1 MTSEKSEQ
9 HQDNVSKE
17 AFMTQEASGKAQES
31 IRINISKKQ
40 DFILLALQRD
50 PHMTIPELSELVG
63 ISERNIS
70 ENLKK
75 LQSIGLLERVGSRKK
90 GVWVVHQR

>member
-1 MTSEKSEQ
+1 MTSEKSQ
-9 HQDNVSKE
+9 WHQENVSKE
-17 AFMTQEASGKAQES
+17 SFMTSEASGKTEEN
-31 IRINISKKQ
+31 IRINISKNQ

-75 LQSIGLLERVGSRKK
+75 LQAQGLLERVGSRKE
-90 GVWVVHQR
+90 GYWRVHQR

>member
-1 MTSEKSEQ
+1 MKLRNNATYNHDRKRTSTISESSLPQ
-9 HQDNVSKE
+9 GKRGVRVE
-17 AFMTQEASGKAQES
+17 GIQEPE
-31 IRINISKKQ
+31 
-40 DFILLALQRD
+40 DALQRD

-75 LQSIGLLERVGSRKK
+75 LQSYGLLERVGSRKK
-90 GVWVVHQR
+90 GVWKVNQR

>member
-1 MTSEKSEQ
+1 MTSEKSQQ
-9 HQDNVSKE
+9 HQDNVRKE
-17 AFMTQEASGKAQES
+17 PSVTPEASGKAEEN
-31 IRINISKKQ
+31 IRINISKNL

-75 LQSIGLLERVGSRKK
+75 LQAQGLLERVGSRKK
-90 GVWVVHQR
+90 GYWKVNQR